1 MQRRSPKQSK
11 PKKQRSK
18 FISFCV
24 WAIALLLLFSLVFV
38 FYLFKTDILF
48 DYTKYDAKAL
58 HMYQSVSVAS
68 VIEQVENEETQ
79 LPDPNSTQAPGQ
91 NPNTGGTNPTP
102 NGSVPSLPTPSVPT
116 LPGPTPS
123 GPTPVPTPSGPTPP
137 GPTLPPAGE
146 ILTVNEVEKEVYKYL
161 RGLGYSDA
169 TTAGIMGNIKKESG
183 MSTTIVNEYKKGKH
197 HTTSNIDEC
206 TTSCYNTKN
215 DAHGLCQ
222 WLGGRKRALFDL
234 AISTNRAWYDLSL
247 QLDYMN
253 SEIQTT
259 VCKPSTILKNLGGAD
274 ETEYATYIFADQ
286 FERCEGSVN
295 CTSFETRNYI
305 VDFNERYKNAKDYL
319 ATIQAGGFN

>member
-11 PKKQRSK
+11 PKKQQSK

-24 WAIALLLLFSLVFV
+24 WAIALLLLFSLVFT

-48 DYTKYDAKAL
+48 DYTKYDAQAL
-58 HMYQSVSVAS
+58 HMYQSVSVAT
-68 VIEQVENEETQ
+68 VIEQVETEEQPT
-79 LPDPNSTQAPGQ
+79 PDINNTPVPGQTPAPGQ
-91 NPNTGGTNPTP
+91 
-102 NGSVPSLPTPSVPT
+102 
-116 LPGPTPS
+116 
-123 GPTPVPTPSGPTPP
+123 TPVVPTPP

-146 ILTVNEVEKEVYKYL
+146 ILTVNEVEKEVYKFL
-161 RGLGYSDA
+161 RSVGYSDA

-197 HTTSNIDEC
+197 HTPSNIDEC
-206 TTSCYNTKN
+206 TTTCYSTKN

-222 WLGGRKRALFDL
+222 WLGDRKRALFDL
-234 AISTNRAWYDLSL
+234 ALSKNMPWYDVSL
-247 QLDYMN
+247 QLEYMY

-259 VCKPSTILKNLGGAD
+259 VCKPSTILKNLGSAD

>member
-48 DYTKYDAKAL
+48 DYTKYDAQAL
-58 HMYQSVSVAS
+58 HMYQSVSVAT
-68 VIEQVENEETQ
+68 VIEQVETAEQ
-79 LPDPNSTQAPGQ
+79 
-91 NPNTGGTNPTP
+91 PNT
-102 NGSVPSLPTPSVPT
+102 
-116 LPGPTPS
+116 
-123 GPTPVPTPSGPTPP
+123 PTPP

-146 ILTVNEVEKEVYKYL
+146 ILTVNEVEKEVYKFL

-197 HTTSNIDEC
+197 HTPSNIDEC
-206 TTSCYNTKN
+206 TTTCYNTKD

-222 WLGGRKRALFDL
+222 WLGDRKRALFDL
-234 AISTNRAWYDLSL
+234 AISKNMPWYDVSL
-247 QLDYMN
+247 QLEYMY

-259 VCKPSTILKNLGGAD
+259 VCKPSTILKNLGSAD

-305 VDFNERYKNAKDYL
+305 VDFNDRYKNAKDYL

>member
-48 DYTKYDAKAL
+48 DYTKYDAQAL
-58 HMYQSVSVAS
+58 HMYQSVSVAT
-68 VIEQVENEETQ
+68 VIEQVETEEQPT
-79 LPDPNSTQAPGQ
+79 PDINNTPVPGQ
-91 NPNTGGTNPTP
+91 NPA
-102 NGSVPSLPTPSVPT
+102 
-116 LPGPTPS
+116 GPTT
-123 GPTPVPTPSGPTPP
+123 PTTPTPP

-146 ILTVNEVEKEVYKYL
+146 ILTVNEVEKEVYKFL
-161 RGLGYSDA
+161 RSLGYSDA

-197 HTTSNIDEC
+197 HTSSNIDEC
-206 TTSCYNTKN
+206 TTTCYNTKD

-222 WLGGRKRALFDL
+222 WLGDRKRALFDL
-234 AISTNRAWYDLSL
+234 AISKNIPWYDVSL
-247 QLDYMN
+247 QLEYMY

-259 VCKPSTILKNLGGAD
+259 VCKPSTILKNLGSAD

-305 VDFNERYKNAKDYL
+305 VDFNDRYKNAKDYL

>member
-24 WAIALLLLFSLVFV
+24 WAIALLLLFSLVFI

-48 DYTKYDAKAL
+48 DYTKYDAQAL
-58 HMYQSVSVAS
+58 HMYQSVSVAT
-68 VIEQVENEETQ
+68 VIEQVETEEQPT
-79 LPDPNSTQAPGQ
+79 PDINNTPVPGQ
-91 NPNTGGTNPTP
+91 NPAGPT
-102 NGSVPSLPTPSVPT
+102 TPST
-116 LPGPTPS
+116 
-123 GPTPVPTPSGPTPP
+123 PTPP

-146 ILTVNEVEKEVYKYL
+146 ILTVNEVEKEVYKFL
-161 RGLGYSDA
+161 RSVGYSDA

-197 HTTSNIDEC
+197 HTQSNIDEC
-206 TTSCYNTKN
+206 TTTCYNTKD

-222 WLGGRKRALFDL
+222 WLGDRKRALFDL
-234 AISTNRAWYDLSL
+234 ALSKNMPWYDVSL
-247 QLDYMN
+247 QLEYMYN
-253 SEIQTT
+253 EIQTT
-259 VCKPSTILKNLGGAD
+259 VCKPSTILNNLGSAD

-305 VDFNERYKNAKDYL
+305 VDFNDRYKNAKDYL

>member
-24 WAIALLLLFSLVFV
+24 WAIALLLLFNLVFV

-48 DYTKYDAKAL
+48 DYTKYDAQAL
-58 HMYQSVSVAS
+58 HMYQSVSVAT
-68 VIEQVENEETQ
+68 VIEQVETEEQPT
-79 LPDPNSTQAPGQ
+79 PDISNTPAPGQ
-91 NPNTGGTNPTP
+91 NPAGLTPTP
-102 NGSVPSLPTPSVPT
+102 NT
-116 LPGPTPS
+116 
-123 GPTPVPTPSGPTPP
+123 PTPP

-146 ILTVNEVEKEVYKYL
+146 ILTVNEVEKEVYKFL
-161 RGLGYSDA
+161 RSLGYSDA

-197 HTTSNIDEC
+197 HTPSNIDEC
-206 TTSCYNTKN
+206 TTTCYNTKD

-222 WLGGRKRALFDL
+222 WLGDRKRALFDL
-234 AISTNRAWYDLSL
+234 AISKNMPWYDVSL
-247 QLDYMN
+247 QLEYMY

-259 VCKPSTILKNLGGAD
+259 VCKPSTILKNLGSAD

-305 VDFNERYKNAKDYL
+305 VDFNDRYKNAKDYL

>member
-48 DYTKYDAKAL
+48 DYTKYDAQAL
-58 HMYQSVSVAS
+58 HMYQSVSVAT
-68 VIEQVENEETQ
+68 VIEQVETAEQPT
-79 LPDPNSTQAPGQ
+79 PDINNTPVPGQ
-91 NPNTGGTNPTP
+91 NPTGQNPTGPTP
-102 NGSVPSLPTPSVPT
+102 NT
-116 LPGPTPS
+116 
-123 GPTPVPTPSGPTPP
+123 PTPP

-146 ILTVNEVEKEVYKYL
+146 ILTVNEVEKEVYKFL
-161 RGLGYSDA
+161 RSVGYSDA

-197 HTTSNIDEC
+197 HTSSNIDEC
-206 TTSCYNTKN
+206 TTTCYNTKD

-222 WLGGRKRALFDL
+222 WLGDRKRALFDL
-234 AISTNRAWYDLSL
+234 AISKNMPWYDVSL
-247 QLDYMN
+247 QLEYMY

-259 VCKPSTILKNLGGAD
+259 VCKPSTILKNLGSAD

-305 VDFNERYKNAKDYL
+305 VDFNDRYKNAKDYL

>member
-24 WAIALLLLFSLVFV
+24 WAIALLLLFSLVFI
-38 FYLFKTDILF
+38 FYLFKTDLLF
-48 DYTKYDAKAL
+48 DYTKYDAQAL
-58 HMYQSVSVAS
+58 HMYQSVSVAT
-68 VIEQVENEETQ
+68 VIEQVETEEQPT
-79 LPDPNSTQAPGQ
+79 PDINNTPAPGQ
-91 NPNTGGTNPTP
+91 NPA
-102 NGSVPSLPTPSVPT
+102 GSN
-116 LPGPTPS
+116 
-123 GPTPVPTPSGPTPP
+123 PTPSGPTPP

-146 ILTVNEVEKEVYKYL
+146 ILTVNEVEKEVYKFL
-161 RGLGYSDA
+161 RSLGYSDA

-197 HTTSNIDEC
+197 HTSSNIDEC
-206 TTSCYNTKN
+206 TTTCYNTKD

-222 WLGGRKRALFDL
+222 WLGDRKRALFDL
-234 AISTNRAWYDLSL
+234 ALSKNMPWYDVSL
-247 QLDYMN
+247 QLEYMY

-259 VCKPSTILKNLGGAD
+259 VCKPSTILNNLGSAD

-305 VDFNERYKNAKDYL
+305 VDFNDRYKNAKDYL

>member
-24 WAIALLLLFSLVFV
+24 WAIALLLLFSLVFT

-48 DYTKYDAKAL
+48 DYTKYDAQAL
-58 HMYQSVSVAS
+58 HMYQSVSVAT
-68 VIEQVENEETQ
+68 VIEQVETAEQPT
-79 LPDPNSTQAPGQ
+79 PDINNTPPGQTPAPGQ
-91 NPNTGGTNPTP
+91 
-102 NGSVPSLPTPSVPT
+102 
-116 LPGPTPS
+116 
-123 GPTPVPTPSGPTPP
+123 TPVVPTPP

-146 ILTVNEVEKEVYKYL
+146 ILTVNEVEKEVYKFL
-161 RGLGYSDA
+161 RSVGYSNA

-197 HTTSNIDEC
+197 HTPSNIDEC
-206 TTSCYNTKN
+206 TTTCYNTKD

-222 WLGGRKRALFDL
+222 WLGDRKRALFDL
-234 AISTNRAWYDLSL
+234 AISKNMPWYDVSL
-247 QLDYMN
+247 QLEYMY

-259 VCKPSTILKNLGGAD
+259 VCKPSTILKNLGSAD

-305 VDFNERYKNAKDYL
+305 VDFNDRYKNAKDYL

>member
-24 WAIALLLLFSLVFV
+24 WAIALLLLFSLVFI

-48 DYTKYDAKAL
+48 DYTKYDAQAL
-58 HMYQSVSVAS
+58 HMYQSVSVAT
-68 VIEQVENEETQ
+68 VIEQVETEEQPT
-79 LPDPNSTQAPGQ
+79 PDINNTPAPGQ
-91 NPNTGGTNPTP
+91 NPA
-102 NGSVPSLPTPSVPT
+102 
-116 LPGPTPS
+116 GPTT
-123 GPTPVPTPSGPTPP
+123 PTTPTPP

-146 ILTVNEVEKEVYKYL
+146 ILTVNEVEKEVYKFL

-197 HTTSNIDEC
+197 HTSSNIDEC
-206 TTSCYNTKN
+206 TTTCYNTKD

-222 WLGGRKRALFDL
+222 WLGDRKRALFDL
-234 AISTNRAWYDLSL
+234 AISKNIPWYDVSL
-247 QLDYMN
+247 QLEYMY

-259 VCKPSTILKNLGGAD
+259 VCKPSTILKNLGSAD

-286 FERCEGSVN
+286 FERCEGSVD

>member
-48 DYTKYDAKAL
+48 DYTKYDAQAL
-58 HMYQSVSVAS
+58 HMYQSVSVAT
-68 VIEQVENEETQ
+68 VIEQVETAEQPT
-79 LPDPNSTQAPGQ
+79 PDINNTPAPGQ
-91 NPNTGGTNPTP
+91 NPAGPT
-102 NGSVPSLPTPSVPT
+102 TPSV
-116 LPGPTPS
+116 
-123 GPTPVPTPSGPTPP
+123 PTPP

-146 ILTVNEVEKEVYKYL
+146 ILTVNEVEKEVYKFL
-161 RGLGYSDA
+161 RSVGYSDA

-197 HTTSNIDEC
+197 HTPSNIDEC
-206 TTSCYNTKN
+206 TTTCYNTKD

-222 WLGGRKRALFDL
+222 WLGDRKRALFDL
-234 AISTNRAWYDLSL
+234 AISKNMAWYDVSL
-247 QLDYMN
+247 QLEYMY

-259 VCKPSTILKNLGGAD
+259 VCKPSTILKNLGSAD

-305 VDFNERYKNAKDYL
+305 VDFNDRYKNAKDYL